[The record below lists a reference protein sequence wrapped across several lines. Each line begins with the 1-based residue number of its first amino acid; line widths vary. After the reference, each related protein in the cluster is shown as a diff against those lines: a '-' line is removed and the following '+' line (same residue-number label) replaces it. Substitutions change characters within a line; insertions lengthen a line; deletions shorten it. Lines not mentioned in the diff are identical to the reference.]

1 MDPRP
6 VFNKLPTPSGGYQ
19 LYQAAGKLAGKKALI
34 TGGDS
39 GIGRAVAVL
48 YAMEGADSAIVYLS
62 EEESDAQE
70 TKKLVEGYGARC
82 FLFPTDLTKAEN
94 CKRVVEEAVGA
105 LGGLNVLVNN
115 AATQLSQESIL
126 DISEWVWTGF

>member
-6 VFNKLPTPSGGYQ
+6 VFNKLPTPDGGYQ
-19 LYQAAGKLAGKKALI
+19 LYKAAGKLAGKKAII

-48 YAMEGADSAIVYLS
+48 YAMEGADSAIVYLP

-70 TKKLVEGYGARC
+70 TKGLVEGYGAKC
-82 FLFPTDLTKAEN
+82 FLFATDLTKAEN
-94 CKRVVEEAVGA
+94 CKKVVEDSVKA
-105 LGGLNVLVNN
+105 LGGLNILVNN
-115 AATQLSQESIL
+115 AATQLEQDSIL
-126 DISEWVWTGF
+126 DISE